1 MIKVKKGIVYKQIK
15 SQFQH
20 DSDNN

>member
-1 MIKVKKGIVYKQIK
+1 MIKVKKGIAYKQIK